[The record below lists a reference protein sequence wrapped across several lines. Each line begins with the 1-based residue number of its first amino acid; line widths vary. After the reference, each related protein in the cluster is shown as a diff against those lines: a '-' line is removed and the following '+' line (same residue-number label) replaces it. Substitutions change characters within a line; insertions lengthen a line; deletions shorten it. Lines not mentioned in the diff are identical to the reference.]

1 MLPGMS
7 QAGDGSHVSAAGV
20 RGDRVLICTPLF
32 FPGSLEFL
40 PAEGHGATVYRSG
53 TGVEM
58 RKILPFRLTG
68 RKYAI

>member
-40 PAEGHGATVYRSG
+40 PAEGHG
-53 TGVEM
+53 
-58 RKILPFRLTG
+58 
-68 RKYAI
+68 